1 MCKVD
6 VGGKALVVY
15 FLQMKHAG
23 ILLFL
28 GACLLSTGANLSAQ
42 DDITYADPAVA
53 PSHQEGFPL
62 WAYGYIQPPQ
72 PAEDWSKKCLGT
84 RPRDCD
90 RPGGMPKDT
99 SGKLMYLEGSDLA
112 FTQAQITSPY
122 APADWFPGDH
132 PQMPDIVA
140 YGREDIGMRACAIC
154 HLPNGQGLMQNA
166 PVAGLPVDY
175 FLRQLDDLATG
186 KRQTTDTHKA
196 NGYEMAAMARALT
209 PEQAREIAEYY
220 GSISFK
226 PWVEVIESDTVP
238 RFQASRNGL
247 FTKLEGN
254 ETEALGMRLIELPVS
269 TYATNNLRNPRS
281 GMVAYAPVG
290 SLARG
295 EALVKTG
302 GDNSMECL
310 TCHGPDLRGTPIAPP
325 IAGRQPSY
333 IGRQLYDMQQ
343 GNRAGP
349 MAILM
354 KPAVE
359 SLSPEDIIAISAY
372 VAAQDP

>member
-1 MCKVD
+1 MRRFD
-6 VGGKALVVY
+6 TLLV
-15 FLQMKHAG
+15 
-23 ILLFL
+23 L
-28 GACLLSTGANLSAQ
+28 GASLLSVGSAATAQ
-42 DDITYADPAVA
+42 ENIIYADPAVA
-53 PSHQEGFPL
+53 PSHQQGFPL
-62 WAYGYIQPPQ
+62 WAYGYIEPPQ
-72 PAEDWSKKCLGT
+72 PPEDWSQKCLGT

-90 RPGGMPKDT
+90 RPGGMPRDT
-99 SGKLMYLEGSDLA
+99 TGKLMYVEDSDLA

-132 PQMPDIVA
+132 PKMPDVVA
-140 YGREDIGMRACAIC
+140 YGLEDIGMRACAIC
-154 HLPNGQGLMQNA
+154 HFPNGQGLMQNA

-175 FLRQLDDLATG
+175 FLRQLDDFATG

-196 NGYEMAAMARALT
+196 NGFEMAAMARALT

-220 GSISFK
+220 GSMPFK

-238 RFQASRNGL
+238 KFQASRNGL
-247 FTKLEGN
+247 FTKLEGD
-254 ETEALGMRLIELPVS
+254 ETEPLGDRLIELPKS

-295 EALVKTG
+295 EELVKTG
-302 GDNSMECL
+302 GDHSVECL

-333 IGRQLYDMQQ
+333 IGRQLYDFQR
-343 GNRAGP
+343 GSRAGV
-349 MAILM
+349 MAVLM
-354 KPAVE
+354 TPTVAD
-359 SLSPEDIIAISAY
+359 LTPEDIIAISAY
-372 VAAQDP
+372 VAAQEP